1 MSVYKIFPSQDAT
14 IYSSNPTA
22 NAGRDEILE
31 ISSVNASEF
40 IGTTITGDNIRRA
53 LIQFSDADLSTLN
66 TLKSNYDYEVRLRMF
81 LAYASAL
88 PQNYSIV
95 CNPVSQSWI
104 MGTGKFAD
112 VPNPKNG
119 TSWYTVGASD
129 NSVNWGTATDTRAY
143 LYTTGGGTWNAAY
156 SASQSYDYIAD
167 KDINMNV
174 TSIAN
179 AWFNSSI
186 PNYGFILRQTGSL
199 ELSPSSSIETKF
211 FSMDTHTIYP
221 PCLELRWDDSIY
233 NTGSATNGLITSD
246 DFVLLAENNLGDYK
260 EGAQFNIKFKARD
273 RFPARNF
280 TTSSEYLNWKFLPS
294 QSYWAIQDYKT
305 KEMIVDFD
313 TKYTKLSAN
322 SNGNY
327 FTLYTNGLQPER
339 SYKILVKTFLSG
351 SNETVVVDNDIIIKV
366 GR

>member
-14 IYSSNPTA
+14 IYSSNPTY
-22 NAGRDEILE
+22 NAGRDEVLE
-31 ISSVNASEF
+31 ISSINNNEF
-40 IGTTITGDNIRRA
+40 IGTTVTGDDIRRA
-53 LIQFSDADLSTLN
+53 LIQFSNTDLTTLN
-66 TLKSNYDYEVRLRMF
+66 TLKTGYSYEVWLRMF
-81 LAYASAL
+81 LANASAL
-88 PQNYSIV
+88 PQDYSIV
-95 CNPVSQSWI
+95 CNPISQSWV

-112 VPNPKNG
+112 APNPQNG
-119 TSWYTVGASD
+119 VSWFTLGGSSD
-129 NSVNWGTATDTRAY
+129 PANWGTLSNTRAY

-156 SASQSYDYIAD
+156 SASQSYNYIAD

-174 TSIAN
+174 TSIVN
-179 AWFNSSI
+179 AWTNSTI
-186 PNYGFILRQTGSL
+186 PNYGFILRLTGSL
-199 ELSPSSSIETKF
+199 ELTPSSSIETKF

-221 PCLELRWDDSIY
+221 PCLELRWDDSVY
-233 NTGSATNGLITSD
+233 NTGSANNGIITSD

-260 EGAQFNIKFKARD
+260 EGSQYNIKFKARD

-280 TTSSEYLNWKFLPS
+280 TTSSEYLNWKFLPT
-294 QSYWAIQDYKT
+294 QTYWAIQDYKS
-305 KEMIVDFD
+305 KEIIIDFD
-313 TKYTKLSAN
+313 TTYTKLSAN

-351 SNETVVVDNDIIIKV
+351 SNETVVIDNDIIIKV

>member
-1 MSVYKIFPSQDAT
+1 MSIYKIFPSQDTT
-14 IYSSNPTA
+14 IYSSNPTS
-22 NAGRDEILE
+22 NAGRDEVLE
-31 ISSVNASEF
+31 ISSINDPEF
-40 IGTTITGDNIRRA
+40 IGTTVTNDDIRRA
-53 LIQFSDADLSTLN
+53 LIQFSDTDLSTIN
-66 TLKSNYDYEVRLRMF
+66 TLRSTYDYEVRLRMF

-88 PQNYSIV
+88 PQNYTIV

-112 VPNPKNG
+112 TPNPKNG
-119 TSWYTVGASD
+119 ATWYTLGGTS
-129 NSVNWGTATDTRAY
+129 NNTNWGTVTGTRAY

-174 TSIAN
+174 TSIVN
-179 AWFNSSI
+179 AWFNSTI

-199 ELSPSSSIETKF
+199 ELTPSSSLQTKF

-246 DFVLLAENNLGDYK
+246 DFVLLAENNIGEYK

-305 KEMIVDFD
+305 KEMVIDFD
-313 TKYTKLSAN
+313 NKYTKLSAN
-322 SNGNY
+322 GNGNY

-339 SYKILVKTFLSG
+339 SYKVLVKTFLSG
-351 SNETVVVDNDIIIKV
+351 SNETIVVDNDIIIKV